1 MAMDYGNLFR
11 DAYTLLH
18 GGGTDDYADA
28 PPRKAGEPLEDYLTR
43 TRVGALGATRK
54 RILDATVPVGLEEV
68 HRLLVDLLANAAQAD
83 EALAEQVKAYQ
94 CGQFHE
100 SVAHSERLQELV
112 VESQRMD
119 RELIRVLKGM
129 APELRG
135 VVGIELPGEEEQV

>member
-1 MAMDYGNLFR
+1 MDYGDLFR

-28 PPRKAGEPLEDYLTR
+28 PPREVGEPLEAYLAR
-43 TRVGALGATRK
+43 TRVEALGTTRK
-54 RILDATVPVGLEEV
+54 RLLDAAVPEGLEEV

-83 EALAEQVKAYQ
+83 EALAEQVMAYQ

-119 RELIRVLKGM
+119 RELIGALSGM
-129 APELRG
+129 TPDVRR
-135 VVGIELPGEEEQV
+135 VVGIELPGQEGFDDG